1 MARHARET
9 RRWIVVA
16 ATVCGLLAGTGNVYA
31 EELKITP
38 NVPIPEF
45 QNRQQDVKP
54 YNFDAPPEGI
64 FRGIEVAEDI
74 DEQLG
79 FRRTHEMV
87 PVHPTEQFRPDA
99 PAVFIVFQLHQHYQ
113 SFLVFGRCFP
123 EEVKG
128 LDPATFVAQDSMY
141 IATEDESGYLK
152 LAPPVGG
159 WKPGR
164 YKVEIHV
171 GEQVNEVSLIGTMR
185 FTVTNP
191 NATAVVPAQ

>member
-1 MARHARET
+1 MAT
-9 RRWIVVA
+9 
-16 ATVCGLLAGTGNVYA
+16 TVLVFLAGIRLAQA
-31 EELKITP
+31 EELTITP

-64 FRGIEVAEDI
+64 FRGIQAAEDI
-74 DEQLG
+74 DEELG

-87 PVHPTEQFRPDA
+87 AIRPTEQFRPTGA
-99 PAVFIVFQLHQHYQ
+99 AIFIVFQLHQHYQ
-113 SFLVFGRCFP
+113 SFVTFGRCFP
-123 EEVKG
+123 EQVTG
-128 LDPATFVAQDSMY
+128 LDPTTLVAQDSMY

-152 LAPPVGG
+152 LTPPAGG

-164 YKVEIHV
+164 YKVEIHI

-185 FTVTNP
+185 FTV
-191 NATAVVPAQ
+191 AEG